1 MKKIILLVLMLAN
14 LVLVNAAA
22 DEIVVGME
30 LEYPPFETIDKDGN
44 PSGVS
49 VELANLLS
57 EKVGKKLRIENISY
71 GGLIPALRSGK
82 IDVIISSMSINESRA
97 RSVDFSVP
105 YASSPLVMLAY
116 KDSKVESYKD
126 LNDSNVAVAVRTGN
140 VAHLWVRANAPK
152 ADVRLFDKE
161 SQAVMDVSQ
170 GKSDVFIYDPQSI
183 VRRHEKYPTTTRTIM
198 DPLPGIGDW
207 GMAVQ
212 KGNSVLLEEINNFI
226 ETAKSDGTFDRIRKE
241 YLQEETK
248 KFEEETGMKFFF

>member
-1 MKKIILLVLMLAN
+1 MKKIILLVLMLVN
-14 LVLVNAAA
+14 LVLVNAASG
-22 DEIVVGME
+22 ELIVGME

-57 EKVGKKLRIENISY
+57 EKLDKKLKIENISY

-116 KDSKVESYKD
+116 KDS
-126 LNDSNVAVAVRTGN
+126 
-140 VAHLWVRANAPK
+140 
-152 ADVRLFDKE
+152 
-161 SQAVMDVSQ
+161 
-170 GKSDVFIYDPQSI
+170 DVFIYDPQSI
-183 VRRHEKYPTTTRTIM
+183 VRCHKKYPETTRTIM

-212 KGNSVLLEEINNFI
+212 KGNSVLLEDINEFI
-226 ETAKSDGTFDRIRKE
+226 ETAKLDGTFDRIRKE
-241 YLQEETK
+241 YLLEETK
-248 KFEEETGMKFFF
+248 EFEEETGMKFFF